1 MKANHDKY
9 HLLLSTQDKAN
20 IQIANATIKIRFDRH
35 VENLCER
42 ASRKLNSLAKLVN
55 YKDLPKTHIFMNAC
69 FHPNFIIVQLFG
81 CFIAAR

>member
-20 IQIANATIKIRFDRH
+20 IQIANVTIKIRFDRH